1 MHIAP
6 QKTGCDRPPDSTAR
20 NEFRNLTQGRPQPSP
35 PNVAGVA
42 RERRVL
48 LIDDDPDLADLYLM
62 QLRRDG
68 IPLEHTRTGQEADI
82 FGRELI
88 ERWADDSVAG
98 AIPIWILSNTT
109 PEDNL
114 WWHTAAN
121 VQRYFLKSK
130 VVLARLSLE
139 IRATLG
145 LPYGDRINHRIA
157 G

>member
-1 MHIAP
+1 M
-6 QKTGCDRPPDSTAR
+6 
-20 NEFRNLTQGRPQPSP
+20 
-35 PNVAGVA
+35 A

-48 LIDDDPDLADLYLM
+48 LIEDDPDLANLYLM

-68 IPLEHTRTGQEADI
+68 IPLEHTRTGQEADRFVRSRI
-82 FGRELI
+82 PALVLVDLELPDLGGRELV
-88 ERWADDSVAG
+88 ERWAIDPVSSS
-98 AIPIWILSNTT
+98 IPIWILSDAM

-121 VQRYFLKSK
+121 VQRCFLKSRI
-130 VVLARLSLE
+130 VLARLSLE

-145 LPYGDRINHRIA
+145 LPYGERISHRIA

>member
-1 MHIAP
+1 V
-6 QKTGCDRPPDSTAR
+6 T
-20 NEFRNLTQGRPQPSP
+20 
-35 PNVAGVA
+35 

-48 LIDDDPDLADLYLM
+48 LIEDDPDLAGLYLM

-68 IPLEHTRTGQEADI
+68 IPLEHTRTGQDADRFVRERLPALI
-82 FGRELI
+82 LVDVSSPDLDGRELI
-88 ERWADDSVAG
+88 ERWAGDPVPS
-98 AIPIWILSNTT
+98 AIPIWILSNAM

-130 VVLARLSLE
+130 IELSRLSLE

-145 LPYGDRINHRIA
+145 LPYGERVSHDIV

>member
-1 MHIAP
+1 M
-6 QKTGCDRPPDSTAR
+6 
-20 NEFRNLTQGRPQPSP
+20 
-35 PNVAGVA
+35 A

-48 LIDDDPDLADLYLM
+48 LVEDDPDLAHLYVM

-68 IPLEHTRTGQEADI
+68 VPLEHTCTGQEADGFVRNRLPALI
-82 FGRELI
+82 LVDLKLPDVDGRELI
-88 ERWADDSVAG
+88 ERWAGDPVSS
-98 AIPIWILSNTT
+98 AIPIWILSNAL
-109 PEDNL
+109 PEENL

-130 VVLARLSLE
+130 VVLSRLSLE

-145 LPYGDRINHRIA
+145 LPYGERISHRIA